1 MSKSKL
7 KKVLRE
13 RTRCEMQ
20 HDWRPCGTCFM
31 AISEELTN
39 QDRQAVLLTRWDY
52 TREELDNLPEDID
65 KSIDKVIEL
74 AKKF

>member
-1 MSKSKL
+1 
-7 KKVLRE
+7 
-13 RTRCEMQ
+13 
-20 HDWRPCGTCFM
+20 M